1 MMGNAICLLSGRN
14 LGGGKEQGV
23 ILMIRE
29 RLIRV
34 IAITTLA
41 AVAVIGLA
49 AQQAA
54 PAGDATCVP

>member
-1 MMGNAICLLSGRN
+1 
-14 LGGGKEQGV
+14 
-23 ILMIRE
+23 MIRE